1 MLVMTGIDF
10 EQKEQLYDQTC
21 QSLRKFKGQAT
32 GGATGGTMSTTPIKV
47 EPTYMASTSSNRYY
61 RRPRNFNT
69 PNKRMDKTKERK
81 INPKG
86 PDGQLLT
93 CRACGS
99 FRHLIRECPDSWEN
113 LSKVNIATVDSET
126 YPEEHVVLFTGYN
139 KPEVTQLDMEASNCA
154 ILDSACSSTVCGK
167 DWMENYVDSLSEEE
181 KASVKRFE
189 GSRIFKFG
197 GGTTLH
203 SKGEYEIP
211 ATIVSNSVR
220 IWTDVVDSHIPLLLS
235 REAMKKAEV
244 RLDIRNDSA
253 EIFGKQVS
261 LNVTSSGHYCVYLQK
276 EIPVEDVCVV
286 NLEEISNEERQKV
299 ILKLHRQFAHPPEK
313 RLIAF
318 MKDAGA
324 WKEDYRSLVS
334 SIQSSCDLCKMY
346 MKTLPRPV
354 VSMPMA
360 TKFNEKVAMD
370 LKQWGNRWILH
381 MIDMWSRLTVSVF
394 LDRKRPCD
402 VIDKIMTNWI
412 GAGFG
417 VMKSVMTDN
426 GGEFSS
432 DELREVAS
440 MLNIQVCTSAAYSP
454 FQNGLCERVHA
465 VTDMMLHKLT
475 AEHPNTSPE
484 VLLGWANMA
493 RNSLQMWNGYSSYQL
508 VFGQNP
514 NLPDVMTDTLQQWR
528 GALVV
533 ISLPGT

>member
-286 NLEEISNEERQKV
+286 NLEEISNEEHQKV

-360 TKFNEKVAMD
+360 TKLNEKVAMD
-370 LKQWGNRWILH
+370 LKQWGNSGVPLKKDNKMHKLLEEAKTCIDHWNKNEGKLYLPTPSLEKCQKILTEEGH
-381 MIDMWSRLTVSVF
+381 LNIFGLSGQGKTALAYNLIEAFEHSVF
-394 LDRKRPCD
+394 LSSPEEWRQ
-402 VIDKIMTNWI
+402 IDKEKCKLIILDDIFGRFRLNNSDKENWI
-412 GAGFG
+412 
-417 VMKSVMTDN
+417 KH
-426 GGEFSS
+426 
-432 DELREVAS
+432 LVA
-440 MLNIQVCTSAAYSP
+440 
-454 FQNGLCERVHA
+454 
-465 VTDMMLHKLT
+465 
-475 AEHPNTSPE
+475 
-484 VLLGWANMA
+484 
-493 RNSLQMWNGYSSYQL
+493 
-508 VFGQNP
+508 
-514 NLPDVMTDTLQQWR
+514 
-528 GALVV
+528 
-533 ISLPGT
+533 